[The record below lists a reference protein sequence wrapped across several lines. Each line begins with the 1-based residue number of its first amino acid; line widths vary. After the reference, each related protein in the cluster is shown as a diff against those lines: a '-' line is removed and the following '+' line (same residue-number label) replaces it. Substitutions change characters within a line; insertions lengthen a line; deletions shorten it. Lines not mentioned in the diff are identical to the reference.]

1 MKTGGISFIIPYYN
15 VPLDMLHE
23 CIESI
28 LALSLQ
34 ADEYEIIVVDDG
46 SDVSPEASLSQYG
59 NKIRYIRKENEGV
72 SSARNLG
79 MEMATGEYIQFIDAD
94 DKLIKSPY
102 LYCLKHQ
109 EQESADMIVFDFCTK
124 VQDQTV
130 FSTEGPL
137 SGVQLME
144 NRNIR
149 GTVCCLLFKR
159 ALLNDLRFNTDTAYG
174 EDEEFTARLLLQTPS
189 VLVTNAKAYFYRQH
203 EASAIQ
209 QTEQHPKRLQD
220 TRNVISRLN
229 ATANGLTDTHQKQA
243 LKRRIAQLTMDYIYN
258 HIRMVGSTK
267 ELTKEIEGLR
277 NEGLFPLPDKD
288 YTTKYTW
295 FRRMTKHPMGLRLL
309 AFIIPLIPKER

>member
-15 VPLDMLHE
+15 VPLDMLCE

-34 ADEYEIIVVDDG
+34 TDECEIIVVDDG

-79 MEMATGEYIQFIDAD
+79 LEMATGEFIQFIDAD
-94 DKLIKSPY
+94 DRLIKSSY
-102 LYCLKHQ
+102 LYCLEHLKQ
-109 EQESADMIVFDFCTK
+109 ENADMIVFDFCTK
-124 VQDQTV
+124 VQNQTV
-130 FSTEGPL
+130 FSVEGPF
-137 SGVQLME
+137 SGTQLIE
-144 NRNIR
+144 SRNIR
-149 GTVCCLLFKR
+149 GAVWGVLFKR
-159 ALLNDLRFNTDTAYG
+159 ALISNLRFQTDTAYG

-189 VLVTNAKAYFYRQH
+189 VIVTNAKAYFYRQH

-209 QTEQHPKRLQD
+209 QKERHIERLQD

-229 ATANGLTDTHQKQA
+229 ATANSLTDTYQKQA
-243 LKRRIAQLTMDYIYN
+243 LQRRVAQLTMDYLYN
-258 HIRMVGSTK
+258 HIRMVGSMK

-277 NEGLFPLPDKD
+277 KEGLFPLPDKD

-295 FRRMTKHPMGLRLL
+295 FRHLTNSTIGRRLL
-309 AFIIPLIPKER
+309 LMTIPLMKKER

>member
-46 SDVSPEASLSQYG
+46 SDVSPKVSLSQYA

-79 MEMATGEYIQFIDAD
+79 LEMATGKYIQFIDAD

-102 LYCLKHQ
+102 LYCLEQLK
-109 EQESADMIVFDFCTK
+109 QESADMIVFDFCTM
-124 VQDQTV
+124 VQNQRV
-130 FSTEGPL
+130 YSTEGPL
-137 SGVQLME
+137 SGVRLMA

-159 ALLNDLRFNTDTAYG
+159 ALLDNLLFNTDTAYG

-189 VLVTNAKAYFYRQH
+189 VLVTNANAYFYRRH

-209 QTEQHPKRLQD
+209 QTERHVKRLQD

-243 LKRRIAQLTMDYIYN
+243 LQRRVAQLTMDYIYN
-258 HIRMVGSTK
+258 HIRMVGSMK
-267 ELTKEIEGLR
+267 ELTKEIERLH
-277 NEGLFPLPDKD
+277 NEGLFPLPDKN

-295 FRRMTKHPMGLRLL
+295 FRRMTNSALGRRLL
-309 AFIIPLIPKER
+309 LLTIPLMKKER

>member
-189 VLVTNAKAYFYRQH
+189 VLVTNTKAYFYRQH

-209 QTEQHPKRLQD
+209 QTERHSKRLQD

-229 ATANGLTDTHQKQA
+229 VTANGLTDTHQKQA
-243 LKRRIAQLTMDYIYN
+243 LQRRVAQLTMDYIYN
-258 HIRMVGSTK
+258 HIRMVGSMK
-267 ELTKEIEGLR
+267 ELTKEIERLR
-277 NEGLFPLPDKD
+277 NEGLFPLPDKN

-295 FRRMTKHPMGLRLL
+295 FRRMTNSALGRRLL
-309 AFIIPLIPKER
+309 LLTIPLMKKER